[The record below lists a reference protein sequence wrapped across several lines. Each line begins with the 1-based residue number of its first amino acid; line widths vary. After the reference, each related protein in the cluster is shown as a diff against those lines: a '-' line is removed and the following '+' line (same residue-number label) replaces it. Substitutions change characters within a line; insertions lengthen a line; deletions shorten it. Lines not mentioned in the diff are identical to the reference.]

1 MFSNLKHSTCYMWL
15 VWTLVPPHPKKN
27 LGPVSFCWIL
37 NFSSISQAI
46 IVGLAGLAML
56 QVTNPYTLVP
66 FHNSFAFFPRID
78 CSTNCTIE
86 LTINQYIYIY
96 TYHNM
101 TYSSI
106 LGVQNSQ
113 WTNSAK
119 HSGQLRKLVTKN
131 CDEPPSL
138 SNCHSLLFFTFRSQ
152 VQFISYEYSCWMRA
166 FSLGLLMALL
176 LEWKDWYFRK
186 RERLI

>member
-86 LTINQYIYIY
+86 LTINQYIYMDIYIY
-96 TYHNM
+96 TYLNV

-106 LGVQNSQ
+106 LGIQNSQ

-119 HSGQLRKLVTKN
+119 HSGQLRKLITTN
-131 CDEPPSL
+131 CDEPSFYQTVTHYYSLPSEAKYNL
-138 SNCHSLLFFTFRSQ
+138 SLTSTAAGCVHSVWVS
-152 VQFISYEYSCWMRA
+152 
-166 FSLGLLMALL
+166 
-176 LEWKDWYFRK
+176 
-186 RERLI
+186 